1 MSAPGDT
8 KAPVVTRTASALWR
22 AKALGAERVGR
33 AAAASRRCRCDSLD
47 ASTAGDHRVND
58 PVVLEEHRETAVI
71 PARDRRLVRSAAHRG
86 MSGDRRAEVLLD
98 FAHGAAAFGAIEL
111 RLTHLHLIVHDDG
124 IRECATGGSATAQ
137 ERCENSGLH
146 GLSSNCRTT

>member
-1 MSAPGDT
+1 
-8 KAPVVTRTASALWR
+8 
-22 AKALGAERVGR
+22 
-33 AAAASRRCRCDSLD
+33 
-47 ASTAGDHRVND
+47 
-58 PVVLEEHRETAVI
+58 
-71 PARDRRLVRSAAHRG
+71 

-124 IRECATGGSATAQ
+124 IRECATGASATAQ

-146 GLSSNCRTT
+146 ATVLQLPHDYSTAKNLSKRARWGTGSDFVTHV